1 MIEEASERMERFD
14 EEIKLKDS
22 IHFLKEYCAKHEY
35 CEGCSIRRKA
45 MLSDNAIM
53 FQKES
58 CLFKTLIRFLG
69 R

>member
-1 MIEEASERMERFD
+1 MIEEAIERMERFD
-14 EEIKLKDS
+14 EEIKVRDSIDFLKD
-22 IHFLKEYCAKHEY
+22 YCDKRE
-35 CEGCSIRRKA
+35 CEGCYIRRKA